1 MLFRSLLVGKIVP
14 YVVVGLLDV
23 SLALA
28 VGAWLFEMPL
38 RGGVLVLV
46 VGTFLY
52 LLSTL
57 GVGLFL
63 STVSQSQQQAFMGG
77 FLFLMPTVLLS
88 GNLTPIA
95 AMPDWLRWVT
105 YFNPL
110 RYFLE
115 ILRANLLKGAGFA
128 ELWPQMIALAT
139 FGVLIMTLS
148 VRRFRKRLG

>member
-1 MLFRSLLVGKIVP
+1 MLFRSYYNPKLETAVFMVPGVAAILLIVVTTLITAMGLARERESGTLEQVMVTPIPPWVLLVGKIVP

-95 AMPDWLRWVT
+95 AMPDWLR
-105 YFNPL
+105 
-110 RYFLE
+110 
-115 ILRANLLKGAGFA
+115 
-128 ELWPQMIALAT
+128 
-139 FGVLIMTLS
+139 
-148 VRRFRKRLG
+148 